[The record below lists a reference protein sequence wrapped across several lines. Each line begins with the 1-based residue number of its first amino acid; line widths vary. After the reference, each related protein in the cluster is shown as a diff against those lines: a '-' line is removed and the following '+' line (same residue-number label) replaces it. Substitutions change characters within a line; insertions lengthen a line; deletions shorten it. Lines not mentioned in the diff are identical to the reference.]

1 MWILTAGQYAAAIS
15 AILALVG
22 IIVQYGILKPIKS
35 YIDKATY
42 PIAPHANG
50 GKSLPD
56 AIAGIARI
64 EAKMCDL
71 DDRVARLE
79 KKRLPKS

>member
-1 MWILTAGQYAAAIS
+1 MWILTAGQHAPAIS
-15 AILALVG
+15 AILALIG

-79 KKRLPKS
+79 NRRLPKS